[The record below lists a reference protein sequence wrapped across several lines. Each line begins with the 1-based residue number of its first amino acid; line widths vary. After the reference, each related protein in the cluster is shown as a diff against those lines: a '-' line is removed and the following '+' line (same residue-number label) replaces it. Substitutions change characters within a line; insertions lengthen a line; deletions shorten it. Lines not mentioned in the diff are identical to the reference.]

1 MTNRTSARHDDSG
14 LGLIEL
20 IVVIVVTGIIMA
32 AIVSIFVNSW
42 KTQDQV
48 TSETGG
54 TNRGQVVGSM
64 IEQAVRNSLY
74 LSVNSAGDELRVRTS
89 LSGSALKCQG
99 FKVASTGVQI
109 ATSSTSIG
117 TTWPAWQP
125 AIKIVGSAPYFTLT
139 NGVLSYS
146 FDVQTESAPVR
157 ISGDVAVR
165 SDQETGN
172 GGCW

>member
-1 MTNRTSARHDDSG
+1 MTHHTSKRDDDSG

-20 IVVIVVTGIIMA
+20 IVVLVVTGIIMI
-32 AIVSIFVNSW
+32 AIASIFVNSW

-48 TSETGG
+48 TSVTGS

-64 IEQAVRNSLY
+64 IERAVRNSLY
-74 LSVNSAGDELRVRTS
+74 LSVNGAGDELRVRTS
-89 LSGSALKCQG
+89 LDGTALKCQG
-99 FKVASTGVQI
+99 FKVASTGVQV

-117 TTWPAWQP
+117 TTWPAWKP
-125 AIKIVGSAPYFTLT
+125 AIKAVGGAPYFTLT

-146 FDVQTESAPVR
+146 FDIQTESAPVR